1 MLTQYFTASS
11 LDGFIAAEPE
21 DGLAWLLTRDIDSKG
36 PQGYD
41 AFFAEIGA
49 LCMGA
54 TTYQW
59 LQTHHPDEW
68 FYEIPCWVFTHR
80 EFPTPEGDV
89 RFTSAPVP
97 EVHALMAEA
106 AGGKNVW
113 VVGGGELVG
122 QFHDHGLLDEIWIQ
136 YAPLTLGSGAPLLPR
151 RVEFEQIAL
160 DENGEFA
167 CRRLRVKREGTAS

>member
-21 DGLAWLLTRDIDSKG
+21 DGLAWLLTRDVDSTG

-41 AFFAEIGA
+41 EFIAEIGA

-59 LQTHHPDEW
+59 LLTHHPDEW
-68 FYEIPCWVFTHR
+68 YYEMPCWVFTHR
-80 EFPTPEGDV
+80 TFPETDRDV
-89 RFTSAPVP
+89 RFTSEPVP
-97 EVHALMAEA
+97 EVHAQMVQA

-122 QFHDHGLLDEIWIQ
+122 QFHDHGLLDELWVQ
-136 YAPLTLGSGAPLLPR
+136 YAPLTLGAGAPLLPR
-151 RVEFEQIAL
+151 RVEFEQISL
-160 DENGEFA
+160 DQNGEFA
-167 CRRLRVKREGTAS
+167 CRRLRVKR

>member
-21 DGLAWLLTRDIDSKG
+21 DGLAWLLTRDIDSAG
-36 PQGYD
+36 PQGYNG
-41 AFFAEIGA
+41 FIAEIGA

-59 LQTHHPDEW
+59 LLDHNDGPW
-68 FYEIPCWVFTHR
+68 PYEIPSWVFTHR
-80 EFPTPEGDV
+80 SFPEVDGDV
-89 RFTSAPVP
+89 RFTTAPVP
-97 EVHALMAEA
+97 EVHAAMVEA
-106 AGGKNVW
+106 AAGKNVW
-113 VVGGGELVG
+113 VVGGGDLVG
-122 QFHDHGLLDEIWIQ
+122 QFHDHGLLDEIWVQ

-151 RVEFEQIAL
+151 RIEFEQIAL

-167 CRRLRVKREGTAS
+167 CRRLRVKR